1 MGVRNGTAKK
11 GKKERAER
19 GVDEMAS
26 SQDPVVSF
34 NYFQLVRQNM
44 FYLCYAD
51 DICARLN

>member
-1 MGVRNGTAKK
+1 MEEVKEGEK
-11 GKKERAER
+11 GAQER

-26 SQDPVVSF
+26 SQDAVVSF
-34 NYFQLVRQNM
+34 NYFQPVRQNM

>member
-1 MGVRNGTAKK
+1 MEELKE
-11 GKKERAER
+11 GKKKEQEG
-19 GVDEMAS
+19 GVDEVAS

-51 DICARLN
+51 DICARLS